1 MSFIQKSSLPV
12 INTKLTS
19 AGRLLLATGALTF
32 KKIEFGDS
40 EIDYDFL
47 RNQDTIIDGTDLI
60 IMRPKDSNPYIK
72 YALPITEGT
81 SDTKVSITQLNPD
94 IKVITNTAS
103 ERGFFTGST
112 NSGFTAFTTSAYI
125 LDKRVI
131 SSSGVTGTTILKLD
145 SASAVTVG
153 NMLLIDWRNLKLSG
167 LTDTAGAILESY
179 PRPFIW
185 YKVLSKD
192 GSNNVTVD
200 KPLPNFS
207 GQGGTAKSIVYVFP
221 TNNAID
227 TYYSTG
233 TSVSYWNDNTLAFN
247 SNCNIASDNVNVWN
261 FTIAYKYAPAGTQT
275 STYVTPPYYDNAIFS
290 GFKNYIKGNTS
301 TSGDTMLGII
311 HFTNKSISNYYGEG
325 FKDNTFKID
334 LPTVMYHKKSATT
347 MGITL
352 KSSGST
358 LTNAKKLQPTNLT
371 GFTTEYYDL
380 VETSSQSIVGK
391 VFNDLKIAVIEDQE
405 ILNALSLK
413 SNRSWTL
420 PDGNFNIR
428 NSNSSQSPILRAS
441 SEETNYLAITYLLG
455 SNNNYSSST
464 NYGYSTGIHCGYITK
479 LYPQTLPQV
488 VTFNIPRLDLQFMQ
502 SSANLTAGTGFN
514 ANNLKIIAQ
523 KVALGSEPDPSLWI
537 EYNFTSKLNNYNS
550 WSATTIPSTDLGD
563 NTYTFTN
570 AEYTAG
576 TSYYDVTNYVGA
588 LPLIST
594 PNDGLAFGEESILIG
609 NVNTDIKAIVY
620 RTKIIHKLNFNQYN
634 TSNNP
639 TFDDAEDEVYVTEA
653 GIYDDNN
660 NLVAIGKLNNPIKK
674 TGNKLFTLELDM
686 DF

>member
-1 MSFIQKSSLPV
+1 MSFIQKSDAVV
-12 INTKLTS
+12 INTKLTNT
-19 AGRLLLATGALTF
+19 GRLLLATGALTF

-47 RNQDTIIDGTDLI
+47 RDNDTIIDGTDLI
-60 IMRPKDSNPYIK
+60 IMRPKDANPIIK
-72 YALPITEGT
+72 YALPIVDTATE
-81 SDTKVSITQLNPD
+81 TKASITSINPQG
-94 IKVITNTAS
+94 VSVTNTAS

-112 NSGFTAFTTSAYI
+112 NNGFTAFTTSAYI
-125 LDKRVI
+125 LDKRI
-131 SSSGVTGTTILKLD
+131 IASSGLTGSTVLRLD
-145 SASAVTVG
+145 STTAVTVG
-153 NMLLIDWRNLKLSG
+153 NMLLVDWRNPKLSAF
-167 LTDTAGAILESY
+167 TDTAGAIGESY

-185 YKVLSKD
+185 YKALSIN
-192 GSNNVTVD
+192 GNNVTVD

-207 GQGGTAKSIVYVFP
+207 GQGGTVKSIVYVYP
-221 TNNAID
+221 ENNAID

-261 FTIAYKYAPAGTQT
+261 FNILYKYAPAG
-275 STYVTPPYYDNAIFS
+275 VTNGLIPPYYDSAIFS
-290 GFKNYIKGNTS
+290 GFKEYIEGYTS
-301 TSGDTMLGII
+301 KSGDTMLGVI

-325 FKDNTFKID
+325 FNGNTFKID

-347 MGITL
+347 MSITL

-358 LTNAKKLQPTNLT
+358 LTGAKKIQPTTLT

-380 VETSSQSIVGK
+380 IETSSQSIVGK

-420 PDGNFNIR
+420 PDANFR
-428 NSNSSQSPILRAS
+428 LRQSSTNPLLAAS
-441 SEETNYLAITYLLG
+441 STENSYLAITYLLG
-455 SNNNYSSST
+455 SNNNYSSTT

-479 LYPQTLPQV
+479 LYPQNLPQV
-488 VTFNIPRLDLQFMQ
+488 TEFNIPSNDLQFMQ
-502 SSANLTAGTGFN
+502 SSAGLTAGTGFN
-514 ANNLKIIAQ
+514 ANTFKIIAQ
-523 KVALGSEPDPSLWI
+523 KVAIGSEPNPALWI
-537 EYNFTSKLNNYNS
+537 EYDYTPKLNNYGS
-550 WSATTIPSTDLGD
+550 WSATTIPPNNSGLADI
-563 NTYTFTN
+563 TYTFTN

-576 TSYYDVTNYVGA
+576 TAYSAETYIGS
-588 LPLIST
+588 LPTTSA
-594 PNDGLAFGEESILIG
+594 PNTGLAFGEESILLG
-609 NVNTDIKAIVY
+609 NINSDIKAVVY
-620 RTKIIHKLNFNQYN
+620 RTKIVQRLNFNQYN
-634 TSNNP
+634 TSTNP
-639 TFDDAEDEVYVTEA
+639 TFSDGEDDVYVTEA

-674 TGNKLFTLELDM
+674 NGNKLFTLELDM

>member
-1 MSFIQKSSLPV
+1 MSFIQKSDAVV
-12 INTKLTS
+12 INTKLTN

-47 RNQDTIIDGTDLI
+47 RDNDTIIDGTDLI
-60 IMRPKDSNPYIK
+60 IMRPKDANPSIK
-72 YALPITEGT
+72 YALPIIDTTTESKAAIT
-81 SDTKVSITQLNPD
+81 SINPQGVS
-94 IKVITNTAS
+94 VTNSAS
-103 ERGFFTGST
+103 QRGFFTGST
-112 NSGFTAFTTSAYI
+112 NSGFTSFTTTAYI
-125 LDKRVI
+125 LDKRI
-131 SSSGVTGTTILKLD
+131 IASSGFTGSTVLRLD
-145 SASAVTVG
+145 SASAVTSG
-153 NMLLIDWRNLKLSG
+153 SCLLIDIRNPKI
-167 LTDTAGAILESY
+167 TAFTNTAGAIGESY

-185 YKVLSKD
+185 YKALSIN
-192 GSNNVTVD
+192 GNNITVD

-207 GQGGTAKSIVYVFP
+207 GQGGTVKSIVYVYP
-221 TNNAID
+221 ENNAID

-261 FTIAYKYAPAGTQT
+261 FNILYKYTPAG
-275 STYVTPPYYDNAIFS
+275 VTNGLIPPYYDSAIFS
-290 GFKNYIKGNTS
+290 GFKEYIEGYTS
-301 TSGDTMLGII
+301 KSGDTMLGVI

-325 FKDNTFKID
+325 FNGNTFKVD

-358 LTNAKKLQPTNLT
+358 LTGAKKMQPTTLT

-380 VETSSQSIVGK
+380 VETTSQSIVGK

-420 PDGNFNIR
+420 PDANFTLR
-428 NSNSSQSPILRAS
+428 QSIS
-441 SEETNYLAITYLLG
+441 SELFILGPSTTETNYLAITYLLG
-455 SNNNYSSST
+455 SNNNYSATT

-479 LYPQTLPQV
+479 LYPQNLPQV
-488 VTFNIPRLDLQFMQ
+488 AQFIIPSNDLQFMQ
-502 SSANLTAGTGFN
+502 SSAGLTAGTGFN
-514 ANNLKIIAQ
+514 ANTFKIIAQ
-523 KVALGSEPDPSLWI
+523 KVAIGSEPNPALWI
-537 EYNFTSKLNNYNS
+537 EYNYTSKLDNYS
-550 WSATTIPSTDLGD
+550 TWSATTIPVTNLTNRS
-563 NTYTFTN
+563 YSFTN
-570 AEYTAG
+570 TEYTAG
-576 TSYYDVTNYVGA
+576 TSYNVTSYVGA
-588 LPLIST
+588 LPSTST
-594 PNDGLAFGEESILIG
+594 PNTGLAFGEESILLG
-609 NVNTDIKAIVY
+609 NVNSDIKAVVY
-620 RTKIIHKLNFNQYN
+620 RTKIIQKLNFNQYN

-639 TFDDAEDEVYVTEA
+639 TFDSTQDDVYVTEA

-660 NLVAIGKLNNPIKK
+660 NLVAIGKLNKPIKK
-674 TGNKLFTLELDM
+674 NGNKLFTLELDM

>member
-1 MSFIQKSSLPV
+1 MSFIQKSDAVV
-12 INTKLTS
+12 INTKLTN

-47 RNQDTIIDGTDLI
+47 RDNDAIIDGTDLI
-60 IMRPKDSNPYIK
+60 IMRPKDANPSIK
-72 YALPITEGT
+72 YALPIIDTTTESKAAIT
-81 SDTKVSITQLNPD
+81 SINPQGVS
-94 IKVITNTAS
+94 VTNTAS
-103 ERGFFTGST
+103 QRGFFTGST
-112 NSGFTAFTTSAYI
+112 NSGFTSFTTTAYI

-131 SSSGVTGTTILKLD
+131 ASSGVTGSTILKLD

-153 NMLLIDWRNLKLSG
+153 NMLLIDWRNPKISAF
-167 LTDTAGAILESY
+167 TNTTGAIGESY

-207 GQGGTAKSIVYVFP
+207 GQGGSVKSIVYVYP
-221 TNNAID
+221 ENNAVD

-261 FTIAYKYAPAGTQT
+261 FNILYKYAPAG
-275 STYVTPPYYDNAIFS
+275 VTNGLIPPYYDSAIFS
-290 GFKNYIKGNTS
+290 GFKEYIEGYTS
-301 TSGDTMLGII
+301 KSGDTMLGVI

-325 FKDNTFKID
+325 FNGNTFKVD

-358 LTNAKKLQPTNLT
+358 LTGAKKMQPTTLT

-380 VETSSQSIVGK
+380 VETTSQSIVGK

-420 PDGNFNIR
+420 PDANFR
-428 NSNSSQSPILRAS
+428 LRTSNSSEVPILIPS
-441 SEETNYLAITYLLG
+441 STETNYLAITYMLG
-455 SNNNYSSST
+455 SNNNYSATT
-464 NYGYSTGIHCGYITK
+464 NYGYSTGIHCGYISK
-479 LYPQTLPQV
+479 FYAQNLPQV
-488 VTFNIPRLDLQFMQ
+488 AEFNIPSIDLQFMQ
-502 SSANLTAGTGFN
+502 SSAGLTAGTGFN
-514 ANNLKIIAQ
+514 ANKFYILSQ
-523 KVALGSEPDPSLWI
+523 LVAINSEPNPASWRIYD
-537 EYNFTSKLNNYNS
+537 YTSKLDSYS
-550 WSATTIPSTDLGD
+550 TWSATTIPVASLA
-563 NTYTFTN
+563 NRTYTFTKS
-570 AEYTAG
+570 EQTGG
-576 TSYYDVTNYVGA
+576 TSYVITDFIGA
-588 LPLIST
+588 LPT
-594 PNDGLAFGEESILIG
+594 PALPNVGLGFGEESILLG
-609 NVNTDIKAIVY
+609 NVNTDIKAVVY
-620 RTKIIHKLNFNQYN
+620 RTKIVQKLNFNQYN

-639 TFDDAEDEVYVTEA
+639 TFDSTQDDVYVTEA

-674 TGNKLFTLELDM
+674 NGNKLFTLELDM